1 MREARYTRTAIAF
14 HWLMAVVL
22 VGLFCLG
29 TYMHELPLSPEKL
42 RLYAWHKWA
51 GISAFLLALSRLGWL
66 LAHRPPAW
74 PVSVPR
80 WQEVLARGVHL
91 LLYVLMLAIPL
102 SGWLMSSAKG
112 FPTIY
117 LGILPLP
124 DLVQKD
130 RELADLLQRLHFVL
144 NLCLAA
150 LVVVHVAAVLK
161 HRLLDRDEVFG
172 RMLPFRAGKR

>member
-74 PVSVPR
+74 PVSLPR

-117 LGILPLP
+117 LGVLPLP
-124 DLVQKD
+124 DLVQLTL
-130 RELADLLQRLHFVL
+130 RQISAGHRSGFSLWFRLWIWRSGCGKVMRW
-144 NLCLAA
+144 NT
-150 LVVVHVAAVLK
+150 
-161 HRLLDRDEVFG
+161 FG
-172 RMLPFRAGKR
+172 R